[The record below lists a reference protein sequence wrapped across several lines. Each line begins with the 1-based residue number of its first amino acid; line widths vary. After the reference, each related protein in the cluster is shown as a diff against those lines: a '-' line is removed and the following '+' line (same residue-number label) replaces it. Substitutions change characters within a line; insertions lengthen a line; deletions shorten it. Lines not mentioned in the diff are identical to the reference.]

1 MKSADQDIDSP
12 LNQPTIYQEE
22 VADPDRAVC
31 VTTTL
36 HGQGMAWIRV
46 QGRGCTAG
54 MKAAAQCF
62 ESALGYLDSSQRL
75 KIGVDL
81 SELTGASL
89 KGQLR
94 LVQWMIEH
102 QRYIEYIG
110 VVGGSTSALKIAE
123 AVVALL
129 PFQKRIEFHDAI
141 EPIVRRLEIAN
152 NTSRT
157 PDHPKS
163 CS

>member
-1 MKSADQDIDSP
+1 MKSTDQDIDSP
-12 LNQPTIYQEE
+12 LNQPPIYQEQ
-22 VADPDRAVC
+22 VADPDRVVC

-36 HGQGMAWIRV
+36 HGQGVAWIRV

-54 MKAAAQCF
+54 MKAASQCF

-110 VVGGSTSALKIAE
+110 VLGGSTSALKIAE

-129 PFQKRIEFHDAI
+129 PFQKRIEFHDG
-141 EPIVRRLEIAN
+141 VDSLLHRLETFFEPATTN
-152 NTSRT
+152 DPAS
-157 PDHPKS
+157 HG
-163 CS
+163 